1 MRLAYR
7 PLPGER
13 SLRDANAAF
22 VRIYVRILLIVAG
35 FGIPLA
41 LIVAVLPVTW
51 SYGGY
56 NYLDITGTSHAR
68 ITYVDPAGPAGKAG
82 LRTGDI
88 VVLSSGQ
95 AWVDEEAGP
104 VGTVIHKQ
112 IIAKNGTTRTI
123 AIAVVPF
130 TGPLG
135 VQIQIDRALDALS
148 ALGAF
153 IIVLLVLLR
162 GRNRRV
168 AARAAL
174 VLFFAGLQA
183 LATAGGLVWPNAWAA
198 EILYRFL
205 PPLFASTV
213 GVTALWLL
221 AAYPAHRT
229 ALRRVLAWVMTATLT
244 FPILAIYDNVYVI
257 ATGFAPN
264 GFLNYDVA
272 SLYVALITI
281 LIFIASVVDAWINA
295 RGEEIAPVRWLGC
308 MWLIAAAFSFAPTAG
323 VLFGSTLLVSHYGD
337 FAAAASTFFIALGI
351 AYPVFR
357 HRLVDLNII
366 VSRATV
372 FTIVSLIIVGAFV
385 LVEWAIAGLFEHSI
399 GVENSGVAPQLLT
412 LGAVLVLGMSTRSIH
427 SFVEKH
433 LTQTFF
439 RKRLR
444 GLADIKRVAREAD
457 VATDPLNLMRLGV
470 STIQHAFDPLGIAFY
485 QRRGNGYEYAA
496 GSDPAHFPRAYGV
509 DDAVPLRLRR
519 WLDAFEI
526 DDESDA
532 HLHLLFVPLAVRG
545 DLLGFLCCG
554 PKPDRTP
561 YLDDETRSLEL
572 LAHHTALA
580 VALCDGQHES
590 AHGLTLSEANR

>member
-1 MRLAYR
+1 M
-7 PLPGER
+7 
-13 SLRDANAAF
+13 F
-22 VRIYVRILLIVAG
+22 VRVLLIVAG
-35 FGIPLA
+35 LGIPLA
-41 LIVAVLPVTW
+41 LIVAVLPITW
-51 SYGGY
+51 GYGGY
-56 NYLDITGTSHAR
+56 IYLDIPGTSHGR
-68 ITYVDPAGPAGKAG
+68 ITYVDPTGPAAKTG
-82 LRTGDI
+82 LRKGDI
-88 VVLSSGQ
+88 TVLNSGT
-95 AWVDEEAGP
+95 AWIDEEAGP

-112 IIAKNGTTRTI
+112 ILRKDGTTGTV
-123 AIAVVPF
+123 AIMVVPF
-130 TGPLG
+130 TGALG
-135 VQIQIDRALDALS
+135 VQIRVDRALDAFS
-148 ALGAF
+148 ALAAF
-153 IIVLLVLLR
+153 VVVLLVVLR
-162 GRNRRV
+162 ARNRRI

-221 AAYPAHRT
+221 AVYPAHRT
-229 ALRRVLAWVMTATLT
+229 ALRRVLAWVMTATLA

-264 GFLNYDVA
+264 NFLNYDA
-272 SLYVALITI
+272 AYLYVALITI

-295 RGEEIAPVRWLGC
+295 RGEEIAPVRWLGG

-323 VLFGSTLLVSHYGD
+323 LLIGSTLLVSHYGD
-337 FAAAASTFFIALGI
+337 FTATASTLFIALGI

-372 FTIVSLIIVGAFV
+372 FTVVSLIIVGAFV
-385 LVEWAIAGLFEHSI
+385 LVEWAIAGIFEHSI
-399 GVENSGVAPQLLT
+399 GVEKTGFAPQLIT
-412 LGAVLVLGMSTRSIH
+412 LAAVLVLGMSTRSIH
-427 SFVEKH
+427 RFVEKH
-433 LTQTFF
+433 LTQAFF

-457 VATDPLNLMRLGV
+457 VATNPLSLMQLGV
-470 STIQHAFDPLGIAFY
+470 STIQHAFDPIGVAFY
-485 QRRGNGYEYAA
+485 QRRDGGYEYTA
-496 GSDPAHFPRAYGV
+496 GSDPAHFPRAYGI

-580 VALCDGQHES
+580 VALCDGQRES
-590 AHGLTLSEANR
+590 AHKRTLSEVKP

>member
-1 MRLAYR
+1 M
-7 PLPGER
+7 
-13 SLRDANAAF
+13 F
-22 VRIYVRILLIVAG
+22 VRVLLIVAG
-35 FGIPLA
+35 LGIPLA
-41 LIVAVLPVTW
+41 LIVAVLPITW
-51 SYGGY
+51 GYGGY
-56 NYLDITGTSHAR
+56 IYLDVPGTSHGR
-68 ITYVDPAGPAGKAG
+68 ISYVDPTGPAAKTG
-82 LRTGDI
+82 LRKGDI
-88 VVLSSGQ
+88 TILSSGA
-95 AWVDEEAGP
+95 AWIDEEAGP

-112 IIAKNGTTRTI
+112 ILHKDGTTSMV
-123 AIAVVPF
+123 AITVVPF
-130 TGPLG
+130 TGALG
-135 VQIQIDRALDALS
+135 VQIRVDRALDAFS
-148 ALGAF
+148 ALAAF
-153 IIVLLVLLR
+153 VVVLLVLLR
-162 GRNRRV
+162 ARNRRI

-205 PPLFASTV
+205 PPLFANTAAV
-213 GVTALWLL
+213 MALWLL
-221 AAYPAHRT
+221 AVYPSHRT
-229 ALRRVLAWVMTATLT
+229 ALRRALAWVMTATLT

-257 ATGFAPN
+257 TTGFAPED
-264 GFLNYDVA
+264 FLNYDVA
-272 SLYVALITI
+272 YPYVALITI
-281 LIFIASVVDAWINA
+281 LIFVASVVDASVNA
-295 RGEEIAPVRWLGC
+295 RGEEIAPVRWLGG

-323 VLFGSTLLVSHYGD
+323 LLVGSTLLVSHYGD
-337 FAAAASTFFIALGI
+337 FTATASTLFVALGI

-372 FTIVSLIIVGAFV
+372 FTVVSLIIVGAFV
-385 LVEWAIAGLFEHSI
+385 LVEWAIAGIFEHSI
-399 GVENSGVAPQLLT
+399 GAEKSGFAPQLLT

-427 SFVEKH
+427 QFVEKH
-433 LTQTFF
+433 LTQAFF

-457 VATDPLNLMRLGV
+457 VATSPPSLMGLCISTIKRAFEPLGV
-470 STIQHAFDPLGIAFY
+470 AFY
-485 QRRGNGYEYAA
+485 LRRGSGYEYAV
-496 GSDPAHFPRAYGV
+496 GSGPAHFPRVYGI

-519 WLDAFEI
+519 WLDAFEV

-532 HLHLLFVPLAVRG
+532 HLHLLFIPLAVRG

-580 VALCDGQHES
+580 VALCDEP
-590 AHGLTLSEANR
+590 RP